1 ETLKDILDMSG
12 EEPSLQLLPDKQA
25 DIDNPVARQ
34 KALARA
40 RRVLEMVGDELQNAG
55 WYRDDWLDKVFAN
68 VARAFDATCD
78 RWRNLYR
85 AALKQARNQDAII
98 RDASRSPADKR
109 QAMRLRTEAES
120 QLRLLTEI
128 EDFRQS
134 DFYSYRYF
142 ATEGFLPGY
151 SFPRLPI

>member
-1 ETLKDILDMSG
+1 VFTYCSAGSPHDQYFFKRPERMVSGAVTPPRLDLTNQDMLRAHVHAIWLAEANINLGETLKDILDMSG

-68 VARAFDATCD
+68 VARAF
-78 RWRNLYR
+78 
-85 AALKQARNQDAII
+85 
-98 RDASRSPADKR
+98 
-109 QAMRLRTEAES
+109 
-120 QLRLLTEI
+120 
-128 EDFRQS
+128 
-134 DFYSYRYF
+134 
-142 ATEGFLPGY
+142 
-151 SFPRLPI
+151 